1 MSMFFSDIGHMHLF
15 FIFSPKK
22 MRDYGTFFP
31 FIFHMSNLSVF
42 CGHYAFVFLHMSIYS
57 NFCGHYAFVFLHMS
71 IYSNFC
77 GHYSFIFCI
86 CPFARPQKNQELSL
100 LIFLYNNH
108 LISAKNSRSI
118 LFGKYSGEDPA
129 AIPHTSFNPYF
140 FAICFARN
148 T

>member
-22 MRDYGTFFP
+22 MRDYGTFFL

-57 NFCGHYAFVFLHMS
+57 NFCGYYSFVFLYMS
-71 IYSNFC
+71 IFSNFC

-100 LIFLYNNH
+100 LILLHIFITLQHSMFHLVNFLCQFPDIRINMTGNQYN
-108 LISAKNSRSI
+108 
-118 LFGKYSGEDPA
+118 G
-129 AIPHTSFNPYF
+129 TS
-140 FAICFARN
+140 
-148 T
+148 

>member
-42 CGHYAFVFLHMSIYS
+42 CEHYAFVFLHMSIYS
-57 NFCGHYAFVFLHMS
+57 NFCGHYSFVFLYMS
-71 IYSNFC
+71 IFSNFC

-100 LIFLYNNH
+100 LILLHIFITLQHSMFHLVNFLCQFPDIRINMTGNQYN
-108 LISAKNSRSI
+108 
-118 LFGKYSGEDPA
+118 G
-129 AIPHTSFNPYF
+129 TS
-140 FAICFARN
+140 
-148 T
+148 

>member
-57 NFCGHYAFVFLHMS
+57 NFCGHY
-71 IYSNFC
+71 
-77 GHYSFIFCI
+77 SFIFCI

-100 LIFLYNNH
+100 LILLHIFITLQHSMFHLVNFLCQFPDIRINMTGNQYN
-108 LISAKNSRSI
+108 
-118 LFGKYSGEDPA
+118 G
-129 AIPHTSFNPYF
+129 TS
-140 FAICFARN
+140 
-148 T
+148 

>member
-1 MSMFFSDIGHMHLF
+1 MEHFFHLF
-15 FIFSPKK
+15 SICPIFL
-22 MRDYGTFFP
+22 FFVNIMLL
-31 FIFHMSNLSVF
+31 FS
-42 CGHYAFVFLHMSIYS
+42 
-57 NFCGHYAFVFLHMS
+57 
-71 IYSNFC
+71 
-77 GHYSFIFCI
+77 CI
-86 CPFARPQKNQELSL
+86 CPFTLIFVDIILLFFAYVHLPAHKKNQELSL

>member
-1 MSMFFSDIGHMHLF
+1 MHLF

-57 NFCGHYAFVFLHMS
+57 NFCGHYSFVFLYMS
-71 IYSNFC
+71 IFSNFC

-100 LIFLYNNH
+100 LILLHIFITLQHSMFHLVNFLCQFPDIRINMTGNQYN
-108 LISAKNSRSI
+108 
-118 LFGKYSGEDPA
+118 G
-129 AIPHTSFNPYF
+129 TS
-140 FAICFARN
+140 
-148 T
+148 

>member
-42 CGHYAFVFLHMSIYS
+42 YGHYAFVFLHMSIYS
-57 NFCGHYAFVFLHMS
+57 NFCGHYSFVFLYMS
-71 IYSNFC
+71 IFSNFC

-100 LIFLYNNH
+100 LILLHIFITLQHSMFHLVNFLCQFPDIRINMTGNQH
-108 LISAKNSRSI
+108 N
-118 LFGKYSGEDPA
+118 G
-129 AIPHTSFNPYF
+129 TS
-140 FAICFARN
+140 
-148 T
+148 

>member
-57 NFCGHYAFVFLHMS
+57 NFCGHYSFVFLYMS
-71 IYSNFC
+71 IFSNFC

-100 LIFLYNNH
+100 LILLHIFITLQHSMFHLVNFLCQFPDIRINMTGNQYN
-108 LISAKNSRSI
+108 
-118 LFGKYSGEDPA
+118 G
-129 AIPHTSFNPYF
+129 TS
-140 FAICFARN
+140 
-148 T
+148 

>member
-15 FIFSPKK
+15 FIFSTKK

-57 NFCGHYAFVFLHMS
+57 NFCGHYSFVFLYMS
-71 IYSNFC
+71 IFSNFC

-86 CPFARPQKNQELSL
+86 CPFALPQKKSGAFTPDFATYIYNVAALHVPSCKFPLS
-100 LIFLYNNH
+100 
-108 LISAKNSRSI
+108 
-118 LFGKYSGEDPA
+118 
-129 AIPHTSFNPYF
+129 IPGYQN
-140 FAICFARN
+140 
-148 T
+148 

>member
-57 NFCGHYAFVFLHMS
+57 NFCGHYSFVFLYIS
-71 IYSNFC
+71 IFSNFC

-100 LIFLYNNH
+100 LILLHIFITLQHSMFHLVNFLCQFPDIRINMTGNQYN
-108 LISAKNSRSI
+108 
-118 LFGKYSGEDPA
+118 G
-129 AIPHTSFNPYF
+129 TS
-140 FAICFARN
+140 
-148 T
+148 

>member
-1 MSMFFSDIGHMHLF
+1 MFFSDIGHMHLF

-57 NFCGHYAFVFLHMS
+57 NFCGHYSFVFLYMS
-71 IYSNFC
+71 IFSNFC

-100 LIFLYNNH
+100 LILLHIFITLQHSMFHLVNFLCQFPDIRINMTGNQYN
-108 LISAKNSRSI
+108 
-118 LFGKYSGEDPA
+118 G
-129 AIPHTSFNPYF
+129 TS
-140 FAICFARN
+140 
-148 T
+148 

>member
-57 NFCGHYAFVFLHMS
+57 KFW
-71 IYSNFC
+71 

-86 CPFARPQKNQELSL
+86 CPFARPQKKSGAFTPDFATYIYNVAALHVPSCKFPLS
-100 LIFLYNNH
+100 
-108 LISAKNSRSI
+108 
-118 LFGKYSGEDPA
+118 
-129 AIPHTSFNPYF
+129 IPGYQN
-140 FAICFARN
+140 
-148 T
+148 

>member
-31 FIFHMSNLSVF
+31 FIFHMSNLSV
-42 CGHYAFVFLHMSIYS
+42 
-57 NFCGHYAFVFLHMS
+57 FCGHYAFVFLHMS